1 MAPEPQP
8 HYEEQRPGID
18 PRWVTTAF
26 EIRGARVARSLGVV
40 RGVTVRSRSVFGSIG
55 AGFQALGGGNITLF
69 TELAEHAR
77 QEAYLI
83 MCAHAAQ
90 MGANGIIGMRYDATE
105 IQSGITEVLAY
116 GTAVVFEADPDVK

>member
-1 MAPEPQP
+1 M
-8 HYEEQRPGID
+8 
-18 PRWVTTAF
+18 
-26 EIRGARVARSLGVV
+26 
-40 RGVTVRSRSVFGSIG
+40 FGSIG
-55 AGFQALGGGNITLF
+55 AGFQAMGGGNITLF

-83 MCAHAAQ
+83 MCAHGAQ

-105 IQSGITEVLAY
+105 IQQGITEVLAY

>member
-1 MAPEPQP
+1 MAQQQQQPQQMQP
-8 HYEEQRPGID
+8 ALD

-40 RGVTVRSRSVFGSIG
+40 RGVTVRSRSAIGNIG
-55 AGFQALGGGNITLF
+55 ASFQALGGGNISIY

-90 MGANGIIGMRYDATE
+90 LGANGVIGMRYDANE
-105 IQSGITEVLAY
+105 ISQGITEVLAY
-116 GTAVVFEADPDVK
+116 GTAVVFEADPNAR